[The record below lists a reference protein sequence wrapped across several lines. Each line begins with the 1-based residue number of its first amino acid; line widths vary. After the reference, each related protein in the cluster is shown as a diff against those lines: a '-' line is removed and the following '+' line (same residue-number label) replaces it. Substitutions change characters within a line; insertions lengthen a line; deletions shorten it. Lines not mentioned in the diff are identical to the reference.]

1 MFWRDK
7 SVDVS
12 IWDINKK
19 YSPAVIFI
27 EVLEGLKQMLVP
39 FKLVSMHCGS
49 DELNIV
55 DGSIPINI
63 SLE

>member
-1 MFWRDK
+1 MLAFDI
-7 SVDVS
+7 S
-12 IWDINKK
+12 ICK

-27 EVLEGLKQMLVP
+27 EVLECLKQILVS
-39 FKLVSMHCGS
+39 FELVSMHCGS